1 MQLDGD
7 TCKEVFTIGARRSDP
22 CLQPLMNG
30 NTLVLQDENQVYFS
44 KDCTPYTCSLSP
56 SLPLPPP
63 SLQFSY
69 DINMQPIDR
78 SPLTWSDLPS
88 HVVHVHPYVI
98 GLLPK
103 SALIQ
108 CHIPTSHSSLPI
120 SHYSIPMP
128 HYSIPMSDSHVPFLI
143 CASIPMSH
151 AHSSCLISMPH
162 SSCHIPNFPFPCLIP
177 RFQVSGDKSPGPKIA
192 NSDPEIYRISQI
204 YYTR

>member
-44 KDCTPYTCSLSP
+44 KDCTPYTCSLPPSLPLPPP

-69 DINMQPIDR
+69 DINMKPIDS

-108 CHIPTSHSSLPI
+108 CHIPTSHSH
-120 SHYSIPMP
+120 SHITLF
-128 HYSIPMSDSHVPFLI
+128 H
-143 CASIPMSH
+143 SH
-151 AHSSCLISMPH
+151 ASLFHSY
-162 SSCHIPNFPFPCLIP
+162 
-177 RFQVSGDKSPGPKIA
+177 V
-192 NSDPEIYRISQI
+192 
-204 YYTR
+204 